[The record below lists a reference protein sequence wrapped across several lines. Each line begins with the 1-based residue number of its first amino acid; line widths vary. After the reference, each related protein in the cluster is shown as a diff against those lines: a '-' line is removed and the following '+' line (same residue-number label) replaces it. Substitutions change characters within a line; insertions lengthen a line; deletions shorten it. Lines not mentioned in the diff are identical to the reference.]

1 MNQNLFDTD
10 SIKRLP
16 LDAFSNMDVITVGI
30 IAVTTLSVIGK
41 IVNSGYRMNGSSDG
55 FDIGPS

>member
-1 MNQNLFDTD
+1 MNQNVFDTNTL
-10 SIKRLP
+10 KRLP

-30 IAVTTLSVIGK
+30 IAVSALSVIGK
-41 IVNSGYRMNGSSDG
+41 IISSGYHMNGSSDG